1 MSLLK
6 LRTVALILHCKLFK
20 KILYRQIVIV
30 LLSFLSNICE
40 KKYYFYVF
48 NFFEFM
54 YVKNYDFHT

>member
-6 LRTVALILHCKLFK
+6 LRAVDLILFCKLFK
-20 KILYRQIVIV
+20 KILNRQIVIV
-30 LLSFLSNICE
+30 LFSFFSNICE

-48 NFFEFM
+48 NVFEFM